1 MPHKDPAKRKGSV
14 NYGSAKARAA
24 RFNALVELTPE
35 EDQVVR
41 DLYLQAA
48 KLTLAG
54 EPHEVDHKVPL
65 SRGGKHH
72 PRNLQLL
79 PKVENIRKRDRVGR
93 TQSTAPVPKF
103 RIGMKVLAQQ
113 VNGAWEPR
121 EISAFEWVFE
131 QQTWLYETNV
141 PIGRDGQQLWA
152 KECRFWESE
161 LKALSKS
168 KARKGFS

>member
-1 MPHKDPAKRKGSV
+1 MPHKDPAKRKGNV

-41 DLYLQAA
+41 DLYLKAA
-48 KLTLAG
+48 MLTLAG

-79 PKVENIRKRDRVGR
+79 PKAENIRKRDRVGR
-93 TQSTAPVPKF
+93 TQSIAPCPRF
-103 RIGMKVLAQQ
+103 CIGMQVLAQQ

-121 EISAFEWVFE
+121 QISEFEWVFE

-141 PIGRDGQQLWA
+141 PIGKDGKQLWA

-161 LKALSKS
+161 LKVATKS
-168 KARKGFS
+168 KTPKGFS